1 MFVMTR
7 KKGRDE
13 IGNVERGE
21 EAKARAETDKKVGKR
36 EVRKGRTLCAIV
48 AAKSETKRNERC

>member
-1 MFVMTR
+1 MTR

-21 EAKARAETDKKVGKR
+21 DAKILLETDKKVRKR
-36 EVRKGRTLCAIV
+36 QARKGRTLCAIV
-48 AAKSETKRNERC
+48 AAKNETKRNERC